1 MIPFK
6 NIRSFT
12 SMIVRRGKST
22 TSTPTTSRSSS
33 DIVGTQ
39 RRIITPSLDVV
50 ASLMVATG
58 IAVVFYDAHQRG
70 VGPLQNQQHGD
81 HYWQDACQNYRTSP
95 VAVTTDKSPNTNSR
109 KPAAV
114 AAATATVRRS
124 FSRRLP
130 FNQEQ
135 CQQLSSQGYIVIDNF
150 LSPQEVQDA
159 LESVRTIETRSSLE
173 TTQVDRHH
181 QRPVATFGP
190 SANQNEE
197 AFMNRDKV
205 RTDQVCFIHEK
216 VSNTIT
222 NGEENDNDDDDAE
235 TGLRVVQ
242 QLLGGIAHAVTQ
254 SSFAGFQEDNDDD
267 NNNEDKTNN
276 TYNHRTKWIG
286 VPESMQVSL
295 YDMQPSNHHTG
306 TVLSAVPGNFS
317 RATPCCNKNNN
328 KNSSTTSHNETENDS
343 TKKENYTTSKAGR
356 LPNDNRQGGGGGGGG
371 DYYLP
376 HRDGCHDSWTE
387 LGLLGYLRS
396 KYLRTRYLTCIVYL
410 NDTPPHEALSSSFSG
425 DSDTGKNH
433 QNVVFQHE
441 WDLKRDGGS
450 LRLYT
455 PPSTTTTA
463 TATAS
468 PHGVMPTSDMDRKT
482 KATPATAA
490 ASTSD
495 SAATSTMNNFPTL
508 SSPFVDVVPQGGRL
522 VIFSSQHLFH
532 AVLPTFR
539 KRIACTVWLSLNH
552 HSYHPPT
559 PRVT

>member
-1 MIPFK
+1 MISFK
-6 NIRSFT
+6 NIHSFT
-12 SMIVRRGKST
+12 AMIVQRGKSS
-22 TSTPTTSRSSS
+22 TSTGRNV
-33 DIVGTQ
+33 IVGMQ
-39 RRIITPSLDVV
+39 RRISTPSLDVV

-58 IAVVFYDAHQRG
+58 IVVVFYDAHQRG

-81 HYWQDACQNYRTSP
+81 HYWQDACQNYRSSP
-95 VAVTTDKSPNTNSR
+95 IADTTNNTPHTNSR
-109 KPAAV
+109 RPSAPAAG
-114 AAATATVRRS
+114 ATRRHS
-124 FSRRLP
+124 FSHRLP

-150 LSPQEVQDA
+150 LSPQEVQHA
-159 LESVRTIETRSSLE
+159 LESVRIIEARSSS
-173 TTQVDRHH
+173 TTKQHDSHDQPR
-181 QRPVATFGP
+181 VARFGP
-190 SANQNEE
+190 SANQSEE
-197 AFMNRDKV
+197 VSMNRDKV

-216 VSNTIT
+216 ALNTISKE
-222 NGEENDNDDDDAE
+222 EENDKDDDDAE
-235 TGLRVVQ
+235 LGLRVVQ

-267 NNNEDKTNN
+267 DNTDGNKTSN

-286 VPESMQVSL
+286 VPDSMQVSL
-295 YDMQPSNHHTG
+295 YDIQPSNHPTG
-306 TVLSAVPGNFS
+306 TLAMAVPGDFS
-317 RATPCCNKNNN
+317 RGTPCSSN
-328 KNSSTTSHNETENDS
+328 KNSNNNTSTTSHNDKTENDS
-343 TKKENYTTSKAGR
+343 NKNETHSASKAGR
-356 LPNDNRQGGGGGGGG
+356 ITNDNRQGGGGG

-425 DSDTGKNH
+425 DSDTDNNH
-433 QNVVFQHE
+433 PNVVGQHE

-455 PPSTTTTA
+455 PPGPTTTT
-463 TATAS
+463 TTTAS
-468 PHGVMPTSDMDRKT
+468 PHGILPTSNMDSKT
-482 KATPATAA
+482 KATA
-490 ASTSD
+490 ASA
-495 SAATSTMNNFPTL
+495 SASASATLGTMNSPPTL
-508 SSPFVDVVPQGGRL
+508 STPFVDIVPRGGRL

-552 HSYHPPT
+552 HPYHPPT
-559 PRVT
+559 PRET